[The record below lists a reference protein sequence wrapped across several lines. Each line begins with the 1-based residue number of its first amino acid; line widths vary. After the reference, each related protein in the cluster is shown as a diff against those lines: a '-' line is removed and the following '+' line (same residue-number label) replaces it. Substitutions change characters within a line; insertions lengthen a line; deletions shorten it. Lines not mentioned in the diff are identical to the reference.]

1 MFYLDVLEAIKTRRS
16 IRKYQDKP
24 VEEEKLNKVL
34 EAARLSPSAA
44 NFQPW
49 DFIVVKEKAAK
60 ERLLTAYPRPWFS
73 TAPIII
79 VICATPKK
87 AWKRSDGEEFW
98 KVDAAIAAQS
108 MILAATAEGLGTC
121 WICAFDE
128 KKAKK
133 ALGVPES
140 VRAVVMMLLGY
151 PDEQKGKVTERKPI
165 SEICHYDRW

>member
-1 MFYLDVLEAIKTRRS
+1 MDVLEAIRTRRS

-49 DFIVVKEKAAK
+49 DFIVVKERASK
-60 ERLLTAYPRPWFS
+60 ERLSAAYPRPWFS

-79 VICATPKK
+79 VTCATPKK

-98 KVDAAIAAQS
+98 KVDAAIAVQS
-108 MILAATAEGLGTC
+108 MTLASTAEGLGTC

-128 KKAKK
+128 KKAKE

-140 VRAVVMMLLGY
+140 VRAVIMMTLGY
-151 PDEQKGKVTERKPI
+151 PAEQKDNVTDRKPI
-165 SEICHYDRW
+165 SQIVHHDRW